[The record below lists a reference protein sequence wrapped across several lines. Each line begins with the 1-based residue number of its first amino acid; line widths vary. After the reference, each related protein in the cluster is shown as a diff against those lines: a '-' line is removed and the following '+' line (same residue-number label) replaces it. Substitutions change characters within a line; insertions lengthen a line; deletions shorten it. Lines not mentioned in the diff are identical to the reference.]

1 MNEYLHIVDIR
12 ARRMVVLL
20 LIFVVAVLSTH
31 AQQEQRAVDT
41 LYRSDSGSAAVSD
54 EQSTQV
60 SNDSSHTEDIE
71 SSADSV
77 QFRSVPDSV
86 LSNFRSDKDFAYAND
101 PSYWVNEPVKHEK
114 NFMNGLFEWLSS
126 KSFKTILYV
135 LIASILVFALYK
147 IVIENKMFIFYAPP
161 PADEPE
167 SKLDLTLD
175 PVDLEERIRMAI
187 QESDLQSAT
196 RWMYIKALSMLN
208 EAGLIRH
215 NMQSTNQHYIE
226 QMQSGPHVQDFKF
239 LSIVFEQVCYGGFR
253 LNWTQFHMVKSRFEK
268 FFMQLAQ

>member
-1 MNEYLHIVDIR
+1 MNEYCHIVDIR
-12 ARRMVVLL
+12 SRRMVVLL
-20 LIFVVAVLSTH
+20 RIFVVAVLSTH

-41 LYRSDSGSAAVSD
+41 LYRSDPGSAAVSD

-114 NFMNGLFEWLSS
+114 IFMNGLFEWLSS

-147 IVIENKMFIFYAPP
+147 IVIE
-161 PADEPE
+161 
-167 SKLDLTLD
+167 
-175 PVDLEERIRMAI
+175 
-187 QESDLQSAT
+187 
-196 RWMYIKALSMLN
+196 
-208 EAGLIRH
+208 
-215 NMQSTNQHYIE
+215 
-226 QMQSGPHVQDFKF
+226 
-239 LSIVFEQVCYGGFR
+239 
-253 LNWTQFHMVKSRFEK
+253 
-268 FFMQLAQ
+268 